1 MLSTRTLKPT
11 ALALMISMAVSGC
24 ASVQQF
30 AQDNNSYVMCGVGA
44 AAGAA
49 LGGIIAAANN
59 QDPWKYAGAGAIA
72 GCVAGVAYKARA
84 DKLREVA
91 QREGIKMKVDT
102 ITIAPATPMAK
113 PAEAG
118 LKASVES
125 SSMFDVGSATLT
137 ADGQRQVRAMAEVIA
152 DKRASDTAQQTGG
165 QSPAAP
171 KLILVVGH
179 TDSTG
184 SAETNK
190 ILSEKRAR
198 AVASILGEAGIPRTD
213 IYFQGAG
220 ASRPIADNTSPL
232 GRDKNR
238 RVEITEVADKQVL
251 AKLVEEDRNNPRY
264 LAHGTSSTV
273 KVSSVARTNKKAAQQ
288 SATTVTAPVVQAPAV
303 QPSAAPAPTGQVP
316 PSIPRA
322 PAASQVSVAAL
333 PQDKALKISGSG
345 SIDFGGDLVRSTT
358 STLAQSLTPKPTSFS
373 FIDTANASAPVTSC
387 LADMPRTTGEIKSL
401 ATGTTV
407 SQFRTSE
414 YMVGMNGRTWG
425 KMVNGHYASL
435 GPVAILKDSAKVA
448 QEPEFQATVNA
459 KSKPKETPV
468 YKMVANT
475 YEGDGEVLYRV
486 FAVDAN
492 KAPISCLDIVFDTG
506 NGVAKAGEM
515 FYSKGGDAF
524 VASFTPDRR

>member
-24 ASVQQF
+24 ASVQQY
-30 AQDNNSYVMCGVGA
+30 AQDNNSFVMCGVGA

-49 LGGIIAAANN
+49 LGGLFAVATNK
-59 QDPWKYAGAGAIA
+59 DPLKYVGAGALA
-72 GCVAGVAYKARA
+72 GCAAGVAYKARV
-84 DKLREVA
+84 DKLRAVA

-102 ITIAPATPMAK
+102 ITVAPATPTASA
-113 PAEAG
+113 AEAG

-125 SSMFDVGSATLT
+125 NSMFDVGSATLN

-152 DKRASDTAQQTGG
+152 DNRANNSNQQASG
-165 QSPAAP
+165 QKAPAGAP

-184 SAETNK
+184 PAKTNE

-220 ASRPIADNTSPL
+220 ASRPVADNTSDL
-232 GRDKNR
+232 GQDKNR
-238 RVEITEVADKQVL
+238 RVEITEVADMRVL
-251 AKLVEEDRNNPRY
+251 ARLIEEDRNNPRY

-273 KVSSVARTNKKAAQQ
+273 KVSSVSRTNQKAAQQ
-288 SATTVTAPVVQAPAV
+288 SAETVTAPVVQPQV
-303 QPSAAPAPTGQVP
+303 AASQNQQVP
-316 PSIPRA
+316 PASSRVPS
-322 PAASQVSVAAL
+322 PAQVSVAAL
-333 PQDKALKISGSG
+333 PKDKALKISGSG
-345 SIDFGGDLVRSTT
+345 AIDFGGELVRSTT
-358 STLAQSLTPKPTSFS
+358 STLAQGLTPKPTSFS
-373 FIDTANASAPVTSC
+373 LIGTANASPPVSSC

-407 SQFRTSE
+407 SQFKTNE

-425 KMVNGHYASL
+425 KMINGHYATL

-459 KSKPKETPV
+459 KTKPKETPV
-468 YKMVANT
+468 YKAVANT

-492 KAPISCLDIVFDTG
+492 KAPISCLDIVFDTS

-515 FYSKGGDAF
+515 FYSKSGDAF
-524 VASFTPDRR
+524 VANFTPVRR